1 MRKSLPA
8 ISRSFCTLAIL
19 SYLAASVNAI
29 PTHHSKVLASRDFS
43 DSPTA
48 TTLVIIGVLF
58 FTLLGPV
65 IALIS
70 FWHQRDRIIY
80 WLRYQ
85 ESKPTETELSG
96 CWRERG
102 LKIKMN
108 GIFVAAAASEQDL
121 WQCWR
126 LHGMRWREDVR
137 ARNAQDTSTSSGG
150 GCAWGRDSARR
161 QVVI

>member
-1 MRKSLPA
+1 MHKPAPA
-8 ISRSFCTLAIL
+8 ISLSFYTLAIL
-19 SYLAASVNAI
+19 SYLASSVNAL
-29 PTHHSKVLASRDFS
+29 PTEHSNVLASRDFS

-58 FTLLGPV
+58 FTLAGPV

-85 ESKPTETELSG
+85 ESKPTESELSG
-96 CWRERG
+96 CWNERG
-102 LKIKMN
+102 LKIKVN
-108 GIFVAAAASEQDL
+108 EIFVVAAASEQDL

-126 LHGMRWREDVR
+126 LHGMRYREDIK
-137 ARNAQDTSTSSGG
+137 ARYAQDTSISSGG
-150 GCAWGRDSARR
+150 GCA
-161 QVVI
+161 

>member
-1 MRKSLPA
+1 MRKSAPA
-8 ISRSFCTLAIL
+8 ISLSFYTLATL
-19 SYLAASVNAI
+19 SYLAASVNAL
-29 PTHHSKVLASRDFS
+29 PTEHSKVLASRDFS

-58 FTLLGPV
+58 FTLAGPV

-85 ESKPTETELSG
+85 ESKPTESELSG
-96 CWRERG
+96 CWNERG
-102 LKIKMN
+102 LKIKVN
-108 GIFVAAAASEQDL
+108 EIFVVAAASEQDL

-126 LHGMRWREDVR
+126 LHGMRYREDVK
-137 ARNAQDTSTSSGG
+137 ARFMSTNVDSSGG
-150 GCAWGRDSARR
+150 CG
-161 QVVI
+161 